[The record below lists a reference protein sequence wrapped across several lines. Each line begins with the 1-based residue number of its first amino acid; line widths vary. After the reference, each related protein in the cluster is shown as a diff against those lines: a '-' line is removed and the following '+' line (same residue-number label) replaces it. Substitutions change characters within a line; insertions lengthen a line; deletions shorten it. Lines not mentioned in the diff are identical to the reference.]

1 MTMEGV
7 KKKYLIRILCIA
19 IPVLFLVA
27 FFWRIRGSVILTPSE
42 TIPVSET
49 IFYSQ
54 NDSRWK
60 EDRLGDSDFTMGKSG
75 CLVTCMAAAIQME
88 NLAMNGLTPG
98 DLNQYFAKRGVYD
111 AQGNLQWTVL
121 RALGGLQIELP
132 QQVHSNEVTEHLRRK
147 IYPIVR
153 VRMKGLGNFHYVLI
167 VGAENGTFLC
177 VDPLNEQGEV
187 VPLSEFGN
195 RVYAVRYIS

>member
-1 MTMEGV
+1 M
-7 KKKYLIRILCIA
+7 
-19 IPVLFLVA
+19 
-27 FFWRIRGSVILTPSE
+27 
-42 TIPVSET
+42 
-49 IFYSQ
+49 
-54 NDSRWK
+54 
-60 EDRLGDSDFTMGKSG
+60 
-75 CLVTCMAAAIQME
+75 
-88 NLAMNGLTPG
+88 
-98 DLNQYFAKRGVYD
+98 
-111 AQGNLQWTVL
+111 L

-132 QQVHSNEVTEHLRRK
+132 QQVHLNEVTEHLRRK

-177 VDPLNEQGEV
+177 MDPLNEQGEV

>member
-1 MTMEGV
+1 MTMV
-7 KKKYLIRILCIA
+7 NIKKKYFIWLLCIV
-19 IPVLFLVA
+19 IPVAFLAA
-27 FFWRIRGSVILTPSE
+27 FLWRIRGSVILTPTDTIPASE
-42 TIPVSET
+42 TV
-49 IFYSQ
+49 FYSQ

-60 EDRLGDSDFTMGKSG
+60 EDSLGSSAFTMGKSG

-88 NLAMNGLTPG
+88 NLTINGLTPG
-98 DLNQYFAKRGVYD
+98 SLNQYFSKHGVYD

-121 RALGGLQIELP
+121 RDLGGLQLELP
-132 QQVHSNEVTEHLRRK
+132 QQIHTNEVTEHLRRK
-147 IYPIVR
+147 VYSIVR

-167 VGAENGTFLC
+167 VGAEHGTYLC
-177 VDPLNEQGEV
+177 MDPLNERGEI